1 MNQTNV
7 FKKGLYHWRILL
19 ERGEKI
25 YFYNSFILPF
35 CVAIDRNDLALFDES
50 YSYWLKNLIG
60 ISSLTPVIIFWLLHV
75 SSVGS
80 YVYNHPILYLYFP
93 ADIVNVVDTVRKIL
107 NLYMPYKKISFKFL
121 NPFSKDCSF
130 THYPNFLS
138 VVVFLWES
146 YVLIVSVFLLAK
158 GPGNGFLMNAFYLAS
173 LFLALP
179 IASLSGVGVW
189 KLLRHDY

>member
-1 MNQTNV
+1 MNQANV
-7 FKKGLYHWRILL
+7 FKNGLYHWRILL
-19 ERGEKI
+19 ECGEKI
-25 YFYNSFILPF
+25 YFYNGFLLPL
-35 CVAIDRNDLALFDES
+35 CVAVDKSDLALFDES
-50 YSYWLKNLIG
+50 YSYWLKKTSAIFFF
-60 ISSLTPVIIFWLLHV
+60 PPMIIFWLLHV

-93 ADIVNVVDTVRKIL
+93 AVIVNVVDTVRKVL

-158 GPGNGFLMNAFYLAS
+158 GPGNSFLMNAFYLLS

-179 IASLSGVGVW
+179 LASLSGVGVW
-189 KLLRHDY
+189 KLLHHDY